1 MAGLVGGVA
10 VASVA
15 AFAAT
20 GNVVFGFAPVLVA
33 VVLYAFWVLPLWYSA
48 ITFSFVTLVL
58 SNRPVPLPGDG
69 KGQWAP
75 PLYSVFS
82 LLVDNLNTATGI
94 DALRFSGA
102 EVVYVAMVLLVT
114 ARVVRGIRIDA
125 AGRLPGANVLY
136 AALAVSFAGVLLLEV
151 EGLAR
156 GGDFRQSLWQLR
168 QLLWLPVLTGLF
180 SYCLRDLRDLRTIAG
195 LATLAAC
202 VKVALGLFFMVTVAW
217 PSGYAPDVMTGHDD
231 SVLYGSVVACCC
243 AVWVHHPTRRWFV
256 RMLVPCAWVVVGI
269 AVNNRRLAFVSLFAS
284 LFVLYVMLQ
293 GRMRRQINRGVLLM
307 LPVFALY
314 LLAGRNRRSGIFKP
328 AALVMSVGAQKDAS
342 SKTRDIENY
351 NLTQTLKPNKI
362 LGTGWGHEYNE
373 VVQAYDI
380 SKAFSQYR
388 YIAHNSVLWL
398 LSIGGIVGFTML
410 WMPVPVGVYLAA
422 RSYRFARA
430 PAERVAAA
438 TALGVLVCYVLQAW
452 GDMGT
457 QSVGISLLVA
467 WTLAGIGKLARATG
481 AWPGGVQVV
490 NG

>member
-1 MAGLVGGVA
+1 VAGLVGGVA

-351 NLTQTLKPNKI
+351 NLTQTLKPNKM
-362 LGTGWGHEYNE
+362 LGTGWGTSTTRSCRRTTSRRRSPST
-373 VVQAYDI
+373 AT
-380 SKAFSQYR
+380 SPTTACSGCSASAASWASR
-388 YIAHNSVLWL
+388 CCGC
-398 LSIGGIVGFTML
+398 LSRWACTS
-410 WMPVPVGVYLAA
+410 
-422 RSYRFARA
+422 RH
-430 PAERVAAA
+430 AA
-438 TALGVLVCYVLQAW
+438 TALRAPPPSAWPPPRRSACSSATYCRRGVTWGRRAW
-452 GDMGT
+452 GSRCWSPGH
-457 QSVGISLLVA
+457 SRGSGNSRA
-467 WTLAGIGKLARATG
+467 RPARGRAGSR
-481 AWPGGVQVV
+481 
-490 NG
+490 